1 MGEFG
6 RLLIMS
12 GVVLLI
18 VGWVFLVFGRTNLP
32 LGRLPGDLLYRGKN
46 TVFYF
51 PIASSILL
59 SVLLS
64 LVFYLIEKFRH

>member
-18 VGWVFLVFGRTNLP
+18 VGCVFLVFGRTNLP
-32 LGRLPGDLLYRGKN
+32 FGRLPGDLLYRGKN

-64 LVFYLIEKFRH
+64 LVFYLIGKFRQ

>member
-18 VGWVFLVFGRTNLP
+18 VGCVFLVFGRTNLP
-32 LGRLPGDLLYRGKN
+32 FGRLPGDLLYRGKN

>member
-18 VGWVFLVFGRTNLP
+18 VGCVFLVFGRTNLA
-32 LGRLPGDLLYRGKN
+32 LGRLPGDVLYRGKN

-51 PIASSILL
+51 PIATSILL
-59 SVLLS
+59 SVVLS
-64 LVFYLIEKFRH
+64 LVFYLTGKFRH

>member
-6 RLLIMS
+6 KLLIMS

-18 VGWVFLVFGRTNLP
+18 AGCIFLVFGRTNLP
-32 LGRLPGDLLYRGKN
+32 LGRLPGDFLYRGKN

-51 PIASSILL
+51 PIATSILL
-59 SVLLS
+59 SVVLS
-64 LVFYLIEKFRH
+64 LIFYLIGKFRQ